1 MKSRANEAVLEIFF
15 GWKGKHRLD
24 MKEVTDRVKI
34 PQRTLQRRLND
45 PGTLSLDEFRNIVEA
60 ARASDDEI
68 LEAVTGRR
76 RT

>member
-1 MKSRANEAVLEIFF
+1 MRSRANEAVLAIFF
-15 GWKGKHRLD
+15 GWKGKYRLD

-34 PQRTLQRRLND
+34 PERTLHRRLND
-45 PGTLSLDEFRNIVEA
+45 PGTLSLDEFRNIVTA
-60 ARASDDEI
+60 TGASDDEI